1 MRPWLLMACFLVL
14 LMAASAFE
22 NKPPQTIEGC
32 MVSLNGVFT
41 LGTPNGE
48 RYVLKGDHDTLFSY
62 NGKQVRIT
70 GTLKKSSS
78 GSPASPGEP
87 RTLKVTV
94 YVSSYSVGIFF
105 ADTASVRCSTRSLVT
120 STVAVALARADCTAA
135 PELLS

>member
-1 MRPWLLMACFLVL
+1 MRPWMLVACLLVL
-14 LMAASAFE
+14 SMAASAFE

-32 MVSLNGVFT
+32 IVSINGAFT

-87 RTLKVTV
+87 RTLKVTDIKKV
-94 YVSSYSVGIFF
+94 Y
-105 ADTASVRCSTRSLVT
+105 DTCQF
-120 STVAVALARADCTAA
+120 
-135 PELLS
+135 